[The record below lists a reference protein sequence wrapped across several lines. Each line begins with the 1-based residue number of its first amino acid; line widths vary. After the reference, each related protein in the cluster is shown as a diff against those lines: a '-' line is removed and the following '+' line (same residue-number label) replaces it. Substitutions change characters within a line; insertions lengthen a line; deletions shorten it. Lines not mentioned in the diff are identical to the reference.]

1 LLDDQAAVLDLQQA
15 AALSDGTRFRRRD
28 AELEPQRCG
37 TGGNDLAGD
46 VRGLGRRP
54 EHVDQPDLL
63 DQTGFDGVNA
73 DGRQSSA
80 T

>member
-46 VRGLGRRP
+46 VRVCCEGRNTSTNP
-54 EHVDQPDLL
+54 TCSIKLAS
-63 DQTGFDGVNA
+63 TM
-73 DGRQSSA
+73 
-80 T
+80 